1 MKREAREWLRATSY
15 SLTLS
20 GQYADEVREELARQ
34 RAQIRDLKARL
45 KVASR
50 AVGLEIVP
58 EHEAYRHSPEASLVE
73 DAKRACVL
81 KNKNW
86 RKP

>member
-1 MKREAREWLRATSY
+1 MKRETREWLRATSY
-15 SLTLS
+15 SLTLT

-45 KVASR
+45 A
-50 AVGLEIVP
+50 
-58 EHEAYRHSPEASLVE
+58 EALDRLPLSWRDPVIT
-73 DAKRACVL
+73 ACFDL